1 MLVNF
6 ESKINSI
13 KFSSAD
19 SGTAYNF
26 TLSVF
31 RSILAYAATSAITIV
46 ENLKDESNEGIL
58 AECASKLLR
67 PSDGDFVFILDSL
80 LPIMWANQMQHSTTT
95 WFSEGVS
102 KLCNQ
107 IIFERNNRLGHGVFD
122 RTTASKSPELLT
134 QIETILNCLKSLIP
148 ESKDGKLIIGSAD
161 FPIPLPSDDLYCVRE
176 ISKRANGWRV
186 RYQLLDI
193 DDSTEQILFLT
204 PSSMLPQLVAANRSI
219 LMSKKVSDGW
229 TPMFVLPNRQTSI
242 FLGRSHELDHLV
254 EWWDDEFS
262 RVCLIYGEGGIGKT
276 TLALEFLNNVLDNEF
291 DVSWKPE
298 YIFFFSSKQTRWG
311 LNGLEIIPGVEANL
325 SEALRRL
332 IASLEVVDIDSKWY
346 VASVKELIDRSSQV
360 INELGLKGKIL
371 LIVDNAENLVLNKS
385 EEEEL
390 AASLKLISRKIGRVI
405 VTSRRREQ
413 LEAEPVNVV
422 QLSNEDATNLLARL
436 ASEYGVVPIPDREK
450 LRECVIRIGCKPILV
465 EFLAKYAA
473 VTKMSLDRGVQEI
486 LKQESSHLGEFLFA
500 DGWGRISSGHQ
511 KIFIVAAQV
520 GGVIDDTL
528 LTYITDAISER
539 KEEWLSSFEETRYGE
554 LTYYGNDFELILDEG
569 ARSFISGRYQGLPKD
584 ERKSLDEAAMQCRK
598 QYAAY
603 LAAQRSEVHD
613 RVEKAFVHPLA
624 RQAKLAVKKG
634 DLTSAENFYSQAIIS
649 DASNAYLF
657 DRFAMFK
664 MKMLRDLDGAENLAR
679 HAVTL
684 EKDDPEVNFTMGL
697 ILTRQGR
704 VKDADHYLGIAK
716 RRGKE
721 KYLVNLQM
729 AYARYTALWKKMIMS
744 DEVVRLETEALLEA
758 AIIGEP
764 KTTEQF
770 RHNYEVKALAGKL
783 KTHFKHK

>member
-1 MLVNF
+1 MLTNF

-13 KFSSAD
+13 KFSSAE
-19 SGTAYNF
+19 SGTIYNF
-26 TLSVF
+26 SLSIF
-31 RSILAYAATSAITIV
+31 RSILAYSATSAIAVV
-46 ENLKDESNEGIL
+46 ESIKHEPNQALL

-67 PSDGDFVFILDSL
+67 PSDGDFVYILDSL
-80 LPIMWANQMQHSTTT
+80 LPVMWANQTHLNTTS
-95 WFSEGVS
+95 WFSDGVS

-122 RTTASKSPELLT
+122 RATAMKSPELLS
-134 QIETILNCLKSLIP
+134 QIESVLNCLKGLIP
-148 ESKDGKLIIGSAD
+148 ESRDGQLFIDSSE
-161 FPIPLPSDDLYCVRE
+161 FPIPLPSDSLYCVRE

-193 DDSTEQILFLT
+193 EDSTEHILFLT

-219 LMSKKVSDGW
+219 LMSKKVDDKW
-229 TPMFVLPNRQTSI
+229 APMFVLPNRQTSI
-242 FLGRSHELDHLV
+242 FLGRSDEIDRLL
-254 EWWDDEFS
+254 EWWEDDFS

-276 TLALEFLNNVLDNEF
+276 TLALEFLNSVLDNELE
-291 DVSWKPE
+291 VSWKPD

-325 SEALRRL
+325 SEALRRS
-332 IASLEVVDIDSKWY
+332 IAALEVVEIDSRWY
-346 VASVKELIDRSSQV
+346 VASVKELIDRASQV

-371 LIVDNAENLVLNKS
+371 LIIDNAENLVINKS

-390 AASLKLISRKIGRVI
+390 AASLKLISRKVGRVI

-413 LEAEPVNVV
+413 LEAEPINVL
-422 QLSNEDATNLLARL
+422 QLSDEDATNLLIRL
-436 ASEYGVVPIPDREK
+436 ASEYGVTPIPEREK
-450 LRECVIRIGCKPILV
+450 LRGCVLRIGCKPILV

-473 VTKMSLDRGVQEI
+473 VTKMSLERGVQEI

-511 KIFIVAAQV
+511 RIFIVAAQV

-528 LTYITDAISER
+528 LTYITDAVSER

-554 LTYYGNDFELILDEG
+554 LAYYGNDFELILDEG

-584 ERKSLDEAAMQCRK
+584 ERKVLDEAAMQCRK
-598 QYAAY
+598 QYTAY

-624 RQAKLAVKKG
+624 RQAKLAAKKG
-634 DLTSAENFYSQAIIS
+634 DLLSAEQFYSQAIIS

-664 MKMLRDLDGAENLAR
+664 MKMLRDFGGAESLSR

-704 VKDADHYLGIAK
+704 VKDADHYLNIAK

-729 AYARYTALWKKMIMS
+729 AYARYTALWKKLIAS
-744 DEVVRLETEALLEA
+744 DAAVRLETESLLDAAL
-758 AIIGEP
+758 IGEP
-764 KTTEQF
+764 RSNDQF
-770 RHNYEVKALAGKL
+770 RHNHEVKALAGKL
-783 KTHFKHK
+783 RTHFKHK